1 MIRFRISGYVF
12 RISEPVVLERVEIL
26 SLIEQFQFNFLDD
39 NRWQFIL
46 SGLKNTIIITFFA
59 VLLGIFLGFVIAIVR
74 STHDKT
80 GKLKILNVICRVYL
94 TVIRGTPTVIQLLI
108 MNFVVFGSVS
118 VNEILV
124 GSLAFGINSGA
135 YVAEIVRSGIMSID
149 RGQLEAGRSLGFS
162 YASTMCIGNLRS
174 GTAALSMYLR
184 DKKKEQLRQAGYY
197 FGVILAFA
205 IGAGIGGVFS
215 MLYGIHVI
223 WISCGLLLVS
233 FLLMSLEKYR

>member
-1 MIRFRISGYVF
+1 MLLTLVAFL
-12 RISEPVVLERVEIL
+12 PQQANLL
-26 SLIEQFQFNFLDD
+26 ANSLI
-39 NRWQFIL
+39 
-46 SGLKNTIIITFFA
+46 
-59 VLLGIFLGFVIAIVR
+59 
-74 STHDKT
+74 
-80 GKLKILNVICRVYL
+80 
-94 TVIRGTPTVIQLLI
+94 
-108 MNFVVFGSVS
+108 
-118 VNEILV
+118 
-124 GSLAFGINSGA
+124 SLACGFQ
-135 YVAEIVRSGIMSID
+135 V
-149 RGQLEAGRSLGFS
+149 EAFRKIHGN
-162 YASTMCIGNLRS
+162 AIATTMCIGNLRS